1 MGNGKSGLKKKKT
14 VNGFELINNPAE
26 DTEKYTVFDSYSGS
40 QKWFANPN
48 LSNSSE
54 WKGLLTPDELHY
66 TKEYTGNAYSGYNTN
81 LYEKDWDTMTEGQKE
96 PLKHI
101 YNALN
106 KFELKHGITVTRASD
121 FQIFGADYGEK
132 MTVEQIKNVLSGTN
146 GVVQNNGF
154 LSAGANQHGAAIEG
168 SGLVVDYKIP
178 PSKGA
183 GAYID
188 PISHLSG
195 ANENEFLINNNA
207 VFQFDLNSI
216 HKGTDGKIHATA
228 YWLGQAKKQAF
239 KKKKDK

>member
-1 MGNGKSGLKKKKT
+1 MGNGKSGLKKKKA
-14 VNGFELINNPAE
+14 VNGFELINNPTE
-26 DTEKYTVFDSYSGS
+26 DTDKYTVFDSYAGS

-54 WKGLLTPDELHY
+54 WEGLLESDELSY
-66 TKEYTGNAYSGYNTN
+66 LKKYTGNGYGKFNPL
-81 LYEKDWDTMTEGQKE
+81 LYEQDWDTMSEYQKE
-96 PLKHI
+96 PLKAI
-101 YNALN
+101 YNAIN
-106 KFELKHGITVTRASD
+106 KFELKHGISVTRASD
-121 FQIFGADYGEK
+121 FQIFGASEGEK

-154 LSAGANQHGAAIEG
+154 LSAGANSHGAAIAG

-183 GAYID
+183 GAYIN
-188 PISHLSG
+188 PISHLKG
-195 ANENEFLINNNA
+195 AGENEFLINNNA
-207 VFQFDLNSI
+207 IFQFDLNSI